1 MSKFRSIIA
10 SRTTLVA
17 ALALALGV
25 LLTLAFTPRHEGEV
39 APPAAV
45 AHRMVG
51 PECQLS
57 VVGFDGRTWTAAP
70 GDQNLHRVDGVGN
83 ACTPTA
89 VTDRVT
95 VDGKCVRVLRV
106 GGQLYTL
113 PDRDGDGALEPA
125 PAEATTA
132 VTGCRVDPDPN
143 RR

>member
-1 MSKFRSIIA
+1 MSIVKSIIT

-25 LLTLAFTPRHEGEV
+25 LLTLAFTPRHEEGV

-57 VVGFDGRTWTAAP
+57 VVGFDGRTWTAEQ
-70 GDQNLHRVDGVGN
+70 GSQQLRRVDGVGD
-83 ACTPTA
+83 ACTPAA

-95 VDGKCVRVLRV
+95 IGDHCVRVLRV
-106 GGQLYTL
+106 DGRTYAL
-113 PDRDGDGALEPA
+113 PDRDGDGALELA

-132 VTGCRVDPDPN
+132 VTGCRVDPS
-143 RR
+143 R